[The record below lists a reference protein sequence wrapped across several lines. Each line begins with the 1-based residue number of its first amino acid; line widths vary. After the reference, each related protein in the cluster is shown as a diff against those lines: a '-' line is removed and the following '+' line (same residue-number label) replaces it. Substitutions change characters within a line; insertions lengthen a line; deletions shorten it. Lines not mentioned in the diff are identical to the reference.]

1 MLELAGS
8 SVVDWVQGLV
18 TKALSELNSNEL
30 TNWLLT
36 KFNTKVIHET
46 LSTLLWWVKIN
57 VTRSIF
63 FYETENDLLERD
75 AGLALF
81 D

>member
-8 SVVDWVQGLV
+8 SVADWVQGLV

-57 VTRSIF
+57 VTCSIF
-63 FYETENDLLERD
+63 FMKLKMIY
-75 AGLALF
+75 
-81 D
+81 